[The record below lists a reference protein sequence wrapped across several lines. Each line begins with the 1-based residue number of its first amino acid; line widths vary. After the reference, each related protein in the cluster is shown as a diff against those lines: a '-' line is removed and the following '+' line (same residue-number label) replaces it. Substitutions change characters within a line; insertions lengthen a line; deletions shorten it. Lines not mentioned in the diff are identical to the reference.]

1 MPTATLSSKGQLV
14 IPKEIRDKLGLK
26 PGNEVDFI
34 VLDNGDVILRP
45 AVEDVR
51 KLKGLLARF
60 ARTPVSL
67 KGMDKAIRRRAGGQ
81 E

>member
-1 MPTATLSSKGQLV
+1 MATATLSSKGQMV
-14 IPKEIRDKLGLK
+14 IPKEIRDKLGLQ
-26 PGNEVDFI
+26 PGSEVDLL

-45 AVEDVR
+45 AIDDVR

-60 ARTPVSL
+60 GRTRVSVR
-67 KGMDKAIRRRAGGQ
+67 GMDKAIRQRAGGR